1 MARISAVEAF
11 YNRALVHELRH
22 GQNMSLRAI
31 CETTGFSLGSVQNY
45 LSQPCPA
52 QSPGA
57 AIDRALLLR
66 KLPNNKHRG
75 ALEIRAMVVAEGYEA
90 VPSERTISAA
100 MADAGLARK
109 GVGRMSSRR
118 PYHIDAR
125 PTQYL
130 EMLQMDTVKI
140 RPGKGKLVE
149 LLSVR
154 DVASGCHMLI
164 RHDATQA
171 GMVRA
176 ISKIKAV
183 FGGLP
188 KVIQTDNGTTDFSMP
203 RRNVL
208 RPWHAYAFTHGT
220 ERVQFIPEA
229 EPARNGSVESFHN
242 WLKNEVDGDPA
253 WADLTDDR
261 LDDWLW
267 DRLYYYNYRKPLG
280 TTKAIPSSLAGGRF
294 DLNGI
299 GCSTDDAYS
308 MNASGCVSFIRYVSR
323 SVDRAS
329 GEVLTVAVVKSPGTV
344 FVVPSE
350 FEGGYLRFDCYTD
363 GRGECWAPSPVD
375 VQAAIQSGERRVNG
389 RIAERGVS
397 GRLVAL
403 FDSPLVVSRDAVFI
417 HTADVDGFSPVVTD
431 PASVIRVWK
440 RVLKQA
446 MPTLL
451 PTGYEL
457 RSGEDGSWEVYRNG
471 ELVWTEQSSPDVIE
485 HAAEVF

>member
-1 MARISAVEAF
+1 MARIPAVEAY

-22 GQNMSLRAI
+22 GQEFSLREI
-31 CETTGFSLGSVQNY
+31 CEATGLSLGSVQNY
-45 LSQPCPA
+45 LAQPCPA

-66 KLPNNKHRG
+66 KLPNNRHRG
-75 ALEIRAMVVAEGYEA
+75 ALEIRAMVVAEGFDA

-109 GVGRMSSRR
+109 GVARHSSRR
-118 PYHIDAR
+118 PYHIDPR
-125 PTQYL
+125 PAGYL
-130 EMLQMDTVKI
+130 DMLQMDTVKV
-140 RPGKGKLVE
+140 RPGKGQLVE
-149 LLSVR
+149 LLSIR
-154 DVASGCHMLI
+154 DVATGCHLLF
-164 RHDATQA
+164 RHDPTQA

-176 ISKIKAV
+176 ISKIKAA

-188 KVIQTDNGTTDFSMP
+188 RVIQTDNGTTDFSMA

-208 RPWHAYAFTHGT
+208 RPWHAYAFTYGT

-242 WLKNEVDGDPA
+242 WLKNEIDGDPQ
-253 WADLTDDR
+253 WADLTDAK

-294 DLNGI
+294 DLNGLS
-299 GCSTDDAYS
+299 CVVDDAFVMS
-308 MNASGCVSFIRYVSR
+308 APGCVSFIRYVSR

-329 GEVLTVAVVKSPGTV
+329 GEVLTVAVVKAPGTV
-344 FVVPSE
+344 YVVPSE

-363 GRGECWAPSPVD
+363 GRGEVWAPAPAD
-375 VQAAIQSGERRVNG
+375 VQRAILSGEKMVNR
-389 RIAERGVS
+389 RIAERGVA
-397 GRLVAL
+397 GRLVAT
-403 FDSPLVVSRDAVFI
+403 FDSPFAVSREAVFI
-417 HTADVDGFSPVVTD
+417 HLADTDGYTPIPTD
-431 PASVIRVWK
+431 PEAIKRVWK
-440 RVLKQA
+440 RVLKQS

-451 PTGYEL
+451 PTGYDL
-457 RSGEDGSWEVYRNG
+457 RSGADGSWEVYRG
-471 ELVWTEQSSPDVIE
+471 GDLVWTEQSSPDVIE
-485 HAAEVF
+485 HATEVL